1 MHWVTAK
8 LMPMP
13 FIDHPKGRAYYRH
26 WAAQEPRAVVVF
38 LHGFGEHTGV
48 YHRYGF
54 ALNAAG
60 IDLWAV
66 DQFGHGLSPGTRGDF
81 GSIADSSDLADTLTE
96 LAEGERPGLPLIAQG
111 HSFGAVVTLT
121 RLLDQPD
128 RYRAGVISGAPL
140 VPIPELLD
148 PDSAF
153 DLDPLWLSE
162 DPFYLDSLENDP
174 LAFVDADGAP
184 LARALDTAWDRF
196 GRDLPGLTVPTLA
209 VHGVADPIAPIGA
222 VARLRRADGTAAA
235 QGVCRRAPRHPQ
247 RHDAPRSGRRDHR
260 IHREK
265 WAHTAGRG
273 LEPGVVG
280 GGGEECLEVVAPVRG
295 RVLVGFDPG
304 VLAAVEQQRP
314 RLLVRHVG
322 QRVHSTEHDEVV
334 AAVMHRMHCA
344 VDVRERAL
352 DHRRAQISMGPS
364 RSRRTCRAPW
374 IRTAPRRPSDSRAA
388 R

>member
-1 MHWVTAK
+1 
-8 LMPMP
+8 MP

-96 LAEGERPGLPLIAQG
+96 LAEGERPGLPLIAAG

-121 RLLDQPD
+121 RLLDQPE
-128 RYRAGVISGAPL
+128 RYQSGVISGAPL
-140 VPIPELLD
+140 VPIPEMLD
-148 PDSAF
+148 ADSSF
-153 DLDPLWLSE
+153 DLDPHWLSD

-222 VARLRRADGTAAA
+222 VAAYAEQLEPLVLKEFPGGHHDILNDTMHREVAAA
-235 QGVCRRAPRHPQ
+235 IIEFIEAKLSPR
-247 RHDAPRSGRRDHR
+247 
-260 IHREK
+260 E
-265 WAHTAGRG
+265 AG
-273 LEPGVVG
+273 
-280 GGGEECLEVVAPVRG
+280 
-295 RVLVGFDPG
+295 D
-304 VLAAVEQQRP
+304 
-314 RLLVRHVG
+314 
-322 QRVHSTEHDEVV
+322 
-334 AAVMHRMHCA
+334 
-344 VDVRERAL
+344 
-352 DHRRAQISMGPS
+352 
-364 RSRRTCRAPW
+364 
-374 IRTAPRRPSDSRAA
+374 
-388 R
+388 